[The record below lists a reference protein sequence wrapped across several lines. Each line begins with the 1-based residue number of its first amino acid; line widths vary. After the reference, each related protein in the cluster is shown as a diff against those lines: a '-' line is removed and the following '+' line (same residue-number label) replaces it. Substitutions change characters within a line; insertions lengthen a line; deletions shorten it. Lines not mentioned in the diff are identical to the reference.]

1 MMQAGNMGGGEREG
15 GKKPSGREK
24 LQLSVCDVSTDDFKK
39 TWLTLKELHD
49 KELHRLQA
57 KLTSLR
63 KERLVDGRR
72 MGSIAKVKEL
82 TEQQKVLTDTINE
95 LRDKL
100 RSKICDQCS
109 VNETYKNTL
118 QKEFYDI
125 QQRNLTFI
133 AEITAE
139 RNKLREENKMLSEKL
154 KLKQQQFHLFSD
166 SDDDLIPCTQKT
178 MPIFTVR
185 DPVLGD
191 QMYMPRKLIRQ
202 SNTEQMKSREEKEQ
216 SQSSKFPISFH
227 SQDLSDMPQTSFEK
241 ISSNSSKPI
250 IGSISNLKSPA
261 SFPLIPTQ
269 SPPREHEFQVASNL
283 TEDKHGQPERKQI
296 FTQKTSTQNTYS
308 QKYRTQRDF
317 SWSLSSISTG
327 ENPAVKVVSE
337 TSEENTPDY
346 NKSPFLSF
354 TQRKET
360 NPLNVFP
367 LDYTLSAKRRSMG
380 ISRYNIGFSA
390 SGSNQAS
397 NEQLTLKKNTNE
409 STDAANKSRGDTQSS
424 TVGCG
429 IKRKARMQ
437 SEKRRK

>member
-191 QMYMPRKLIRQ
+191 HLTFSGRWSY
-202 SNTEQMKSREEKEQ
+202 
-216 SQSSKFPISFH
+216 SK
-227 SQDLSDMPQTSFEK
+227 
-241 ISSNSSKPI
+241 
-250 IGSISNLKSPA
+250 
-261 SFPLIPTQ
+261 
-269 SPPREHEFQVASNL
+269 
-283 TEDKHGQPERKQI
+283 
-296 FTQKTSTQNTYS
+296 
-308 QKYRTQRDF
+308 
-317 SWSLSSISTG
+317 
-327 ENPAVKVVSE
+327 
-337 TSEENTPDY
+337 
-346 NKSPFLSF
+346 
-354 TQRKET
+354 
-360 NPLNVFP
+360 
-367 LDYTLSAKRRSMG
+367 
-380 ISRYNIGFSA
+380 
-390 SGSNQAS
+390 
-397 NEQLTLKKNTNE
+397 
-409 STDAANKSRGDTQSS
+409 
-424 TVGCG
+424 
-429 IKRKARMQ
+429 
-437 SEKRRK
+437 